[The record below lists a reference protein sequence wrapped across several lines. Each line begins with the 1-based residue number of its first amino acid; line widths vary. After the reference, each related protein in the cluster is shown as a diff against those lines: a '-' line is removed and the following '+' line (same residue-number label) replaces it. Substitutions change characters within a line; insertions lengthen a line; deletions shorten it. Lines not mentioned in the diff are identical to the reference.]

1 MTGGV
6 LTGAACDE
14 SRTGTRPRTDPDPPP
29 GRCLADDRRATVSPM
44 TAPPP
49 PRALRTAARTVLD
62 LGAPL
67 VLFYV
72 LLGLGAGEIT
82 ALAVGAVPPLLGA
95 LWTAVRHRRADGFA
109 LTVLAVMVLGLLAA
123 LVSGDPRDVLVRGAL
138 LSLPTGVVML
148 ASLRL
153 RHPVTFQAT
162 RALLPHR
169 AERMDRMWE
178 TDPRL
183 RRAYRAITV
192 IWGSVLLAEGGLRV
206 LMAYTLPVAILPALE
221 TALAVATILVLQLP
235 THLLLRRAG
244 VWHQLF
250 APRHVDADPTKE
262 ERHVHTR

>member
-1 MTGGV
+1 
-6 LTGAACDE
+6 
-14 SRTGTRPRTDPDPPP
+14 
-29 GRCLADDRRATVSPM
+29 M

-62 LGAPL
+62 LAVPL
-67 VLFYV
+67 VLFCV

-95 LWTAVRHRRADGFA
+95 LWTAVRHRRADGSA

-123 LVSGDPRDVLVRGAL
+123 LISGDPRDVLVRGAL
-138 LSLPTGVVML
+138 LSLPAGVMML

-153 RHPVTFQAT
+153 RQPVTFQAT